1 LKGVISLPGFITH
14 YICGEAALKRLP
26 GEIATIITD
35 NREIY
40 NVGCQ
45 GPDMFFY
52 YIPGL
57 LKKNMKTLGIDMH
70 VSNVQKFLMNMADAT
85 AAADDNVR
93 PLFISY
99 LFGYLCHYA
108 LDYCAH
114 PYVYYKSGFRVK
126 GDKSPKLRYSVYHRR
141 FETAVDVLMLKMFSG
156 EKPNDKKLWQLIK
169 AEKEH
174 AQSVAAMLGEA
185 INKAYKRDI
194 SPKEVFNAIK
204 HMVWLTRVLQ
214 SRRGRRK
221 RFMELAENLT
231 VGEHVVTS
239 YIHDQEIIDGID
251 YLNTQKLKWSM
262 PWDQEDEST
271 HSFGELYNIAV
282 AESEK
287 LMLIMWDYLN
297 GNIPRENLMAAVGN
311 KSLKSGLEIEEDK
324 DFVVHGSVFA

>member
-1 LKGVISLPGFITH
+1 MPGFITH

-26 GEIATIITD
+26 AEIATIITD

-57 LKKNMKTLGIDMH
+57 LKKNMKNLGIDMH
-70 VSNVQKFLMNMADAT
+70 VSNVQTFLMGMADA
-85 AAADDNVR
+85 AADADSYTK
-93 PLFISY
+93 PLLIAY

-108 LDYCAH
+108 LDYSAH
-114 PYVYYKSGFRVK
+114 PYVYYKAGFRLD
-126 GDKSPKLRYSVYHRR
+126 GDRSPKLRYSVYHRR

-156 EKPNDKKLWQLIK
+156 QKPNDKKLWQLIK
-169 AEKEH
+169 AEKDH
-174 AQSVAAMLGEA
+174 AQVVAAMVSAA
-185 INKAYKRDI
+185 INNAYDRSV

-204 HMVWLTRVLQ
+204 HMVWVTRVLQ

-221 RFMELAENLT
+221 RFMNLAENLT
-231 VGEHVVTS
+231 VKEHLVS
-239 YIHDQEIIDGID
+239 SLIHDQEIVDGID

-262 PWDQEDEST
+262 PWDEEAEST
-271 HSFGELYNIAV
+271 HSFGELYNIAIV
-282 AESEK
+282 ESEK
-287 LMLIMWDYLN
+287 LMVSMWDYLN
-297 GNIPRENLMAAVGN
+297 GKMSREDLLAVVGN
-311 KSLKSGLEIEEDK
+311 RSLKSGLEIEKDK